1 MDIMKNSSN
10 TCIANLSKTFTDL
23 FDQYYENDISNYID
37 FCNKIGQVGNFIRG
51 DKSLNILFNIC
62 LEDRLG
68 NRDKSRK
75 LAKEFV
81 LDRNS

>member
-1 MDIMKNSSN
+1 MKNSNN

-23 FDQYYENDISNYID
+23 FNEYYENDMADYID
-37 FCNKIGQVGNFIRG
+37 FCNKMGRVGNFIRG
-51 DKSLNILFNIC
+51 DKNLNSLFNIC
-62 LEDRLG
+62 LEDKLG
-68 NRDKSRK
+68 NRDKSKK